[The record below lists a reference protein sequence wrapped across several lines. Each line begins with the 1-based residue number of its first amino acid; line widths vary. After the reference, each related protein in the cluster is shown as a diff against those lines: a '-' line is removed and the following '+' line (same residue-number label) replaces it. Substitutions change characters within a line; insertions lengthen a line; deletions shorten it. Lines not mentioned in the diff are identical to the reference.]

1 MIRKLCRWRVAV
13 CILLILLFGLPVFML
28 PDKVEGEGRATEW
41 YNKTLGSSTY
51 KEKIKPIVD
60 KALGGSLRLF
70 IQKVYNG
77 SYFTRNEEVV
87 LYVYANLPNG
97 STLEQMNELIKK
109 MEIYLSQFKEI
120 KQFQTSVYNA
130 RRGNIN
136 IYFTKEH
143 QNSGFPYTLKA
154 NIISKALQLGGGS
167 WGVYGLQDQGFS
179 NDVREG
185 AGSFQVKMYGYNYD
199 ELYEW
204 AEKLKAKLLT
214 HRRIKEVIINSYFS
228 YWKDDYQEF
237 YFNLNRERMAQEN
250 INANIL
256 FSTIRPIYGKNME
269 IGSVVAENG
278 SEKIK
283 LSSKQSQEYDIWAM
297 QYFPY
302 GTDDKQYK
310 LSELAT
316 MEKGQMPQQVA
327 KENQQYRLCL
337 QYEYIGSGEQGN
349 KILKRDLEEFNKE
362 LPMGY
367 TAQSE
372 RESWGWGKKDN
383 KQYLLLL
390 VVIAIIF
397 FTTSILFNSLKQPL
411 AIIFI
416 IPVSYIGVF
425 LTFYWFKLN
434 FDQGGF
440 ASFVLLCGITV
451 NASIYI
457 LNEYNAI
464 RRRHPRMSALRAGF
478 LWVTSRQT

>member
-256 FSTIRPIYGKNME
+256 FSTM
-269 IGSVVAENG
+269 A
-278 SEKIK
+278 
-283 LSSKQSQEYDIWAM
+283 DIW
-297 QYFPY
+297 
-302 GTDDKQYK
+302 
-310 LSELAT
+310 
-316 MEKGQMPQQVA
+316 
-327 KENQQYRLCL
+327 
-337 QYEYIGSGEQGN
+337 
-349 KILKRDLEEFNKE
+349 
-362 LPMGY
+362 
-367 TAQSE
+367 
-372 RESWGWGKKDN
+372 
-383 KQYLLLL
+383 
-390 VVIAIIF
+390 
-397 FTTSILFNSLKQPL
+397 
-411 AIIFI
+411 
-416 IPVSYIGVF
+416 
-425 LTFYWFKLN
+425 
-434 FDQGGF
+434 
-440 ASFVLLCGITV
+440 
-451 NASIYI
+451 
-457 LNEYNAI
+457 
-464 RRRHPRMSALRAGF
+464 
-478 LWVTSRQT
+478 